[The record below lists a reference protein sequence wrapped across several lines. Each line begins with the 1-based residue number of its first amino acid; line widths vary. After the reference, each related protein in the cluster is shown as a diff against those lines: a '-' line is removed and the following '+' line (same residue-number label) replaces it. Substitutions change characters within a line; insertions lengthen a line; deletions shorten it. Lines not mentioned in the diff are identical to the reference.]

1 MSTPGSADGWVR
13 ACRLADLGEGQP
25 VHADI
30 GQCPVCLVRAGGAVY
45 ALRDE
50 CTHQAVPLSDG
61 EVTGGAIECWLH
73 GSRFDPATG
82 RALSLPA
89 TQPVTVFAVQVDDGD
104 VFVRLGD
111 TGASQRRQ
119 GRSTP
124 GSTNRDQRRRTR
136 RQ

>member
-50 CTHQAVPLSDG
+50 CTHQAVPLPDG

-73 GSRFDPATG
+73 GSRFDLATG
-82 RALSLPA
+82 RALSPPA
-89 TQPVTVFAVQVDDGD
+89 TRPVTVFAVRVDDGD
-104 VFVRLGD
+104 VFVRLGRY
-111 TGASQRRQ
+111 GYEPAAAGPQY
-119 GRSTP
+119 P
-124 GSTNRDQRRRTR
+124 G
-136 RQ
+136 